1 MSHEAATIKKQTKM
15 TASEM
20 SEPARRQK
28 QGVALRCAALFNVL
42 HAYPVTLVLS
52 CAASRCLRFKD

>member
-1 MSHEAATIKKQTKM
+1 V
-15 TASEM
+15 
-20 SEPARRQK
+20 SEPAGDKK
-28 QGVALRCAALFNVL
+28 QGVALRSAAPVIVL

>member
-1 MSHEAATIKKQTKM
+1 M

-20 SEPARRQK
+20 SDPGKRQK
-28 QGVALRCAALFNVL
+28 QGVALRCAALVIVL